1 VPAADAVS
9 TPAPSAFVVQL
20 GVFASP
26 VNAEA
31 LRDRLKLAG
40 IAAHTETRLQV
51 GPFTDR
57 MEAERMLN
65 RLRRLGVQ
73 AVLVPQVKDPFS
85 GRPAPAE
92 AIAKPQARK

>member
-1 VPAADAVS
+1 
-9 TPAPSAFVVQL
+9 VVQL

-26 VNAEA
+26 VNAES

-40 IAAHTETRLQV
+40 IESHTETRLQV

-57 MEAERMLN
+57 IEAERMLN

-73 AVLVPQVKDPFS
+73 AVLVPQVKEPFNVRQ
-85 GRPAPAE
+85 GPVE
-92 AIAKPQARK
+92 ATTKPPVRK